1 MKKDSKIL
9 LLDILDSIK
18 KIKEY
23 TKNVSED
30 KFFDNLQIQDAVIRR
45 IGIIGEAVKN
55 LPGSFKNKHF
65 DIQWKKIA
73 GTRDIII
80 HDYSGVDADLVWEI
94 INKDIPKLKK
104 QISKLLDYYSLRKDG
119 GQKRRL

>member
-9 LLDILDSIK
+9 LLDILDSI
-18 KIKEY
+18 
-23 TKNVSED
+23 
-30 KFFDNLQIQDAVIRR
+30 
-45 IGIIGEAVKN
+45 
-55 LPGSFKNKHF
+55 
-65 DIQWKKIA
+65 KKIA